1 MINAPETWDP
11 SLEVGHEDIDAQH
24 RALFGMIV
32 ELDERLSNDE
42 SGQGVQ
48 DALQGMMAYAHTHFE
63 MEEGLMAKAGWPGLT
78 RHKGMH
84 AEFMLKTV
92 FFTSEYPEDSEW
104 TALDMLRFLLTWLVD
119 HIKVQDRSFFEWLK
133 KQ

>member
-1 MINAPETWDP
+1 MINAPDRWDP
-11 SLEVGHEDIDAQH
+11 SLEVGNEEIDAQH

-32 ELDERLSNDE
+32 ELDKRMSRDE

-48 DALQGMMAYAHTHFE
+48 DALQGMRAYALTHFE
-63 MEEGLMAKAGWPGLT
+63 MEEELMAGAGWPGLT

-92 FFTSEYPEDSEW
+92 FFTSESLEDSEW
-104 TALDMLRFLLTWLVD
+104 TALDMLRFLLKWLVD
-119 HIKVQDRSFFEWLK
+119 HIRGQDKSFFEWLER
-133 KQ
+133 Q